1 MQKKKTIAI
10 QCSVLFILII
20 FFFRYRLVNKLQT
33 GVLKKN
39 EGLVLLSNAQL
50 LAGNDFYCNH
60 KIRNLRGVERI
71 LPHRV
76 NSMERFQYLYND
88 FKGFECDI
96 ILADNHLYVAHDPE
110 DISSLTWDHLLE
122 KDDQEKIFWLDV
134 KNLGVKNIELFYRHI
149 NMLNNKYNLKN
160 RIIIESG
167 NPVPLKQIADSGY
180 LTSLYFPV
188 NDSSNTLEADSSVF
202 LYIANTNGLIS
213 QDAFWLNLMNKSYP
227 EKKKIIWDISFY
239 TSVNAD
245 LLKKYIADT
254 TVLLCLINIK
264 SPGYR

>member
-1 MQKKKTIAI
+1 M
-10 QCSVLFILII
+10 LIT
-20 FFFRYRLVNKLQT
+20 FFFRYQIANKIQT
-33 GVLKKN
+33 GVLEN
-39 EGLVLLSNAQL
+39 IDGPALSSNVHFS
-50 LAGNDFYCNH
+50 AGNGLYCNH
-60 KIRNLRGVERI
+60 KICSLRGVEKI

-76 NSMERFQYLYND
+76 NSMERFQYLYSD

-96 ILADNHLYVAHDPE
+96 ILADNHLYVAHNPE
-110 DISSLTWDHLLE
+110 DISPLTWDHLLE

-134 KNLGVKNIELFYRHI
+134 KNLGVENVELFCRYI
-149 NMLNNKYNLKN
+149 NLLNNKYNLKD

-188 NDSSNTLEADSSVF
+188 NNSSNTLDSDSSVS
-202 LYIANTNGLIS
+202 LYIANTSGLIS
-213 QDAFWLNLMNKSYP
+213 QDVFWLNLMNKSYP

-239 TSVNAD
+239 TSLNTD
-245 LLKKYIADT
+245 ILKKYIADT

-264 SPGYR
+264 SPGYK